1 MNEIEDGIYLHN
13 VSDIA
18 YLLKGEK
25 VFVMSSEQPFW
36 TGVDMSRE
44 QMQLLLDNG
53 LIKRKS

>member
-13 VSDIA
+13 VFDIA

-25 VFVMSSEQPFW
+25 VFVMSSGQPFW
-36 TGVDMSRE
+36 SGVNMDRE

-53 LIKRKS
+53 LIKRKQ